1 MITTFEVKPNE
12 LDDDFLALLQSIMK
26 GRSSKIIVKPLAFE
40 NEDEL
45 EMDETEFLLSNPTNK
60 AMLLKAIKQVENGN
74 VIEVSWDEHQKMYED
89 LKLRVANG
97 G

>member
-12 LDDDFLALLQSIMK
+12 LDDSFLALLQSIMK
-26 GRSSKIIVKPLAFE
+26 GRSSKIIVEPLVSDE
-40 NEDEL
+40 EL
-45 EMDETEFLLSNPTNK
+45 EMDETEFLLSNPANK

-74 VIEVSWDEHQKMYED
+74 LIEVSWDEHQKMYED

-97 G
+97 E